1 MSVAQNPEDNLT
13 EKSRKYST
21 IKYSLS
27 ASVLVYDFLLLAG
40 FQASGLSGLLA
51 KGVNLLLAGNY
62 LVLPVYFFIIF
73 FVYYILSFPLNFYQS
88 FILEHQFQLT
98 HQSVRSWF
106 FDQLKGGIIAYFI
119 SIILLEVFYALSS
132 LQPQN
137 WWWIISLFWIFFS
150 LVLAKLAPIIII
162 PLFFKYKKFS
172 DQELRQRI
180 IRLSGKMKLKILDVF
195 EIDLSRKTEKGNAAL
210 VGFGST
216 RRVILGDTLR
226 GKYAP
231 EEIEVI
237 LAHEFAHQ
245 KLQHLLKLILSSA
258 VTTGLFVYAIY
269 RTSPRALGF
278 FGLDSLN
285 DISALPLIFIYLLLS
300 GVILRPWEN
309 FLSRKFEFEADRMAI
324 TITGLK
330 NAFISTMDK
339 LFAQNLADRNPHPLI
354 KFFFFDHP
362 PIDERIKLARSL

>member
-1 MSVAQNPEDNLT
+1 MPVAQNPAYIVT
-13 EKSRKYST
+13 EKSRKYSA

-27 ASVLVYDFLLLAG
+27 ASALVYDLLLLAG

-51 KGVNLLLAGNY
+51 KGINLLFAGNY
-62 LVLPVYFFIIF
+62 LVLPVYLFIIF
-73 FVYYILSFPLNFYQS
+73 FVYYIFCFPLNFYQS

-98 HQSVRSWF
+98 RQSVKGWF
-106 FDQLKGGIIAYFI
+106 FDQLKAGIIAYFI
-119 SIILLEVFYALSS
+119 SIIVLEVFYALISF
-132 LQPQN
+132 QPRN
-137 WWWIISLFWIFFS
+137 WWWIITLFWIFFS
-150 LVLAKLAPIIII
+150 LVLAKLAPVMII

-172 DQELRQRI
+172 DEVLRQRI
-180 IRLSGKMKLKILDVF
+180 IRLSAKMQLKILDVF
-195 EIDLSRKTEKGNAAL
+195 EIDLSRKTEKANAAL

-226 GKYAP
+226 DKYTP

-245 KLQHLLKLILSSA
+245 KMRHLLKLVLSSA

-269 RTSPRALGF
+269 KTSPLALGL
-278 FGLDSLN
+278 FGLDSFN

-330 NAFISTMDK
+330 NSFISTMEK
-339 LFAQNLADRNPHPLI
+339 LSAQNLSDRNPHPLI

>member
-1 MSVAQNPEDNLT
+1 MPVAQNPEDKLR

-27 ASVLVYDFLLLAG
+27 ACALGFDFLLLVG
-40 FQASGLSGLLA
+40 FQASGFSGLLV
-51 KGVNLLLAGNY
+51 KGLNLLFAGNY
-62 LVLPVYFFIIF
+62 LVLPVYLLIIF
-73 FVYYILSFPLNFYQS
+73 FVYYILVFPLNFYQS
-88 FILEHQFQLT
+88 FILEHQFRLT
-98 HQSVRSWF
+98 RQSLQSWF
-106 FDQLKGGIIAYFI
+106 FDQLKGGIVAYII
-119 SIILLEVFYALSS
+119 SIILLEVFYALIGF
-132 LQPQN
+132 QPRN
-137 WWWIISLFWIFFS
+137 WWWITTLFWIFFS
-150 LVLAKLAPIIII
+150 LVLAKLAPVIII

-172 DQELRQRI
+172 DEALRQRI
-180 IRLSGKMKLKILDVF
+180 IRLSEKMKLKILDVF

-210 VGFGST
+210 VGFGNT

-226 GKYAP
+226 DKYTP

-245 KLQHLLKLILSSA
+245 KSQHLLKMVLNSA
-258 VTTGLFVYAIY
+258 FTAGIIAFVIY
-269 RTSPRALGF
+269 KTSPLALGL
-278 FGLDSLN
+278 FGLDSLR

-309 FLSRKFEFEADRMAI
+309 FLSRKFEFQADRMAV
-324 TITGLK
+324 TVTGLK

-339 LFAQNLADRNPHPLI
+339 LSSQNLSDRNPHPLI

-362 PIDERIKLARSL
+362 PIDERIKMARSL